1 MLFRSVRLPTLLL
14 LLSSAL
20 ISCRTSKDV
29 SSGHDESNDPVK
41 TVDNPELNST
51 PSGDGLQRELAIAQG
66 ELEDL
71 RNAAQRERESLN
83 ARIATLEQENQRL
96 STELAQAKAP
106 PAAPAPEVE
115 EESVVDAKKLSAEKL
130 WESIRRE
137 LRSGE
142 MKDAAA
148 HLEIFAKRFANGPR
162 GLSATLLLGMVQY
175 RLQNY
180 KDAAFTFNQAIDKYP
195 KKSDLSMA
203 WLGQGAAFLH
213 MGQREDSLLFFEE
226 VMRLYPKSAEAREAK
241 VLIKKKSKAPADLF
255 AVFSVWTSK
264 ILR

>member
-1 MLFRSVRLPTLLL
+1 MFFRSLRFFVLVPV
-14 LLSSAL
+14 LSLVL

-29 SSGHDESNDPVK
+29 SGGHDESNDPVK
-41 TVDNPELNST
+41 TVENPELNT
-51 PSGDGLQRELAIAQG
+51 VPSAEGLQRELAIAQG

-71 RNAAQRERESLN
+71 RNAAQREREALN

-96 STELAQAKAP
+96 TGELQVAKAP
-106 PAAPAPEVE
+106 PAAPIPEPE
-115 EESVVDAKKLSAEKL
+115 EESSADAKKLSADKL

-142 MKDAAA
+142 MKEAAA
-148 HLEIFAKRFANGPR
+148 HLEIFTKKFANGPR
-162 GLSATLLLGMVQY
+162 GLTATLLLGLVQY
-175 RLQNY
+175 RLQDY
-180 KDAAFTFNQAIDKYP
+180 KAAAFTFNQAIDKYP

-213 MGQREDSLLFFEE
+213 MGQREDSQLFFEE
-226 VMRLYPKSAEAREAK
+226 VIRLYPKSPEAREAK